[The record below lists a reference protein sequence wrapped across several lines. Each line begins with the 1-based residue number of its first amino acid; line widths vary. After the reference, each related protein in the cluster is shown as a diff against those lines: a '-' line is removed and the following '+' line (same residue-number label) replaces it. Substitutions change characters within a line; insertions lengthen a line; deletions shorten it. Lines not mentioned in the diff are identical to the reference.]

1 MAVDAGHVAKSQ
13 AEHLSL
19 KEIEE
24 QKKQHKAA
32 LARKV
37 IRDYQADSLYK
48 SAKLVTVLGSQW
60 IPSSSFDM
68 YVNVRTSGR
77 HLRGGGVHLY
87 PAGDGRGGGR
97 QDRLVH
103 PGRKPEYL
111 HFSAAAATEE

>member
-37 IRDYQADSLYK
+37 IRGYQVDS
-48 SAKLVTVLGSQW
+48 
-60 IPSSSFDM
+60 
-68 YVNVRTSGR
+68 
-77 HLRGGGVHLY
+77 
-87 PAGDGRGGGR
+87 
-97 QDRLVH
+97 
-103 PGRKPEYL
+103 
-111 HFSAAAATEE
+111 

>member
-37 IRDYQADSLYK
+37 IRGYQVDY
-48 SAKLVTVLGSQW
+48 
-60 IPSSSFDM
+60 
-68 YVNVRTSGR
+68 
-77 HLRGGGVHLY
+77 
-87 PAGDGRGGGR
+87 
-97 QDRLVH
+97 
-103 PGRKPEYL
+103 
-111 HFSAAAATEE
+111 